1 MSGKVIGIINPN
13 VSKKVELIF
22 SILHL
27 VTGKLTVEEKI
38 SPKLKMKLS
47 DVASQFNL
55 STFRTT
61 VN

>member
-1 MSGKVIGIINPN
+1 MSGKVIGMINPI

-27 VTGKLTVEEKI
+27 VTDKLTVEEKI
-38 SPKLKMKLS
+38 LPKLKMKLS
-47 DVASQFNL
+47 DAVSQFNL

>member
-1 MSGKVIGIINPN
+1 MSGKVIGIINPI

-27 VTGKLTVEEKI
+27 VTDKLTVEEKI
-38 SPKLKMKLS
+38 LSKLKMKLS
-47 DVASQFNL
+47 DVVSQFNL

>member
-1 MSGKVIGIINPN
+1 MSSKVIGMINPI

-27 VTGKLTVEEKI
+27 LTDKLTVEEKI
-38 SPKLKMKLS
+38 LPKLKMKLS
-47 DVASQFNL
+47 DVVSQFNL

>member
-55 STFRTT
+55 YS
-61 VN
+61 

>member
-1 MSGKVIGIINPN
+1 MSGKVIGMINPI

-27 VTGKLTVEEKI
+27 VTDKLTVEEKI

-47 DVASQFNL
+47 DVVSQFNL